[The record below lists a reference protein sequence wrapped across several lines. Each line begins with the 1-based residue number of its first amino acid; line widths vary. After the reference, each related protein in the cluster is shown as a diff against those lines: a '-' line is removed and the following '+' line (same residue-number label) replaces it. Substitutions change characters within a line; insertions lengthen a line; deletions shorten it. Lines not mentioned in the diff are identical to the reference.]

1 LNDKD
6 SFERRFEMNKLKLL
20 IVFLL
25 ITILHSAAFADV
37 LIDTGTPT
45 NTSLQWSFHGNP
57 TSEVWHAGLFSLDQS
72 YFLTDI
78 NLYLTPY
85 YDGIVTV
92 SIYPGDV
99 VPVVG
104 SELLSDTFL
113 GTTGGPTG
121 WYGISE
127 LNWEVSSGSYWV
139 AFEARE
145 KDYYYSTLP
154 SAAPSPMDAYACYNP
169 SLGGW
174 NLTGNVG
181 IGMRISG
188 EVVPLPISVT
198 VDIDIKPGSYPNSIN
213 PNAGGVIPVA
223 ILTTDTFDAS
233 TVNPETVA
241 LEGAG
246 ARGEGKSGR
255 YGSIEDVDGDGDL
268 DLVIQVVNDI
278 NWTPDATESTLTG
291 ETFDG
296 IPIEG
301 TDSVNIVPPE

>member
-1 LNDKD
+1 MQKK
-6 SFERRFEMNKLKLL
+6 FL
-20 IVFLL
+20 IAWVLAAIPLFVCHK
-25 ITILHSAAFADV
+25 TAFADM

-57 TSEVWHAGLFSLDQS
+57 ISEVWHAGRFSLDQS
-72 YFLTDI
+72 YYLTDI
-78 NLYLTPY
+78 SLYLTPY
-85 YDGIVTV
+85 YAGTVTV

-154 SAAPSPMDAYACYNP
+154 SAAPSPMDAYAIYNP

-174 NLTGNVG
+174 FLTPNAGTG
-181 IGMRISG
+181 IRISG
-188 EVVPLPISVT
+188 EVVHVPGAALLDGLRAYILQQVALGNIDAEMEVSLLAK
-198 VDIDIKPGSYPNSIN
+198 VDAALAALDRRN
-213 PNAGGVIPVA
+213 PNDAKVAMNDLKALVNQVEAQVGKKITAEVAAEIIQRANEIIAELGG
-223 ILTTDTFDAS
+223 
-233 TVNPETVA
+233 
-241 LEGAG
+241 
-246 ARGEGKSGR
+246 
-255 YGSIEDVDGDGDL
+255 
-268 DLVIQVVNDI
+268 
-278 NWTPDATESTLTG
+278 
-291 ETFDG
+291 
-296 IPIEG
+296 
-301 TDSVNIVPPE
+301 